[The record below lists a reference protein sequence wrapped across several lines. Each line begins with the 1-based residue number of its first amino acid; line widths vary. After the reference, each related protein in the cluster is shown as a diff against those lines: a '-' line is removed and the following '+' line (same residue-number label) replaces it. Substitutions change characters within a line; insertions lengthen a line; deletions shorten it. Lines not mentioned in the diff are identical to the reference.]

1 MTIGD
6 RVKQLRKDKNMT
18 LEAFGKQ
25 VGVGKTSISK
35 LEHNTCALTDQMAI
49 SICREFGVNKD
60 WLESGIGE
68 MYVKSDVFDL
78 GEYAKQHGIT
88 DLELE
93 IIKTYLKIP
102 VAKREAVERDFEEL
116 WNARNGAAPDLQSR
130 FPATP
135 EELEKMYPPVNPD
148 QSDVG

>member
-1 MTIGD
+1 
-6 RVKQLRKDKNMT
+6 
-18 LEAFGKQ
+18 
-25 VGVGKTSISK
+25 
-35 LEHNTCALTDQMAI
+35 
-49 SICREFGVNKD
+49 
-60 WLESGIGE
+60 
-68 MYVKSDVFDL
+68 MYEKSDTFDL

-135 EELEKMYPPVNPD
+135 DELEKMYPPVNPD

>member
-1 MTIGD
+1 MTIGERIKD
-6 RVKQLRKDKNMT
+6 LRKSQGMT
-18 LEAFGKQ
+18 LEQFGERC
-25 VGVGKTSISK
+25 GVGKTAISK
-35 LEHNTCALTDQMAI
+35 LERGERSLTNQMSA
-49 SICREFGVNKD
+49 SICREFGVSKD
-60 WLESGIGE
+60 WLENGIGE
-68 MYVKSDVFDL
+68 MYIKSDVFDL

-135 EELEKMYPPVNPD
+135 DELEKMYPPVNPD